1 MRRNLKWIII
11 GQFGLLLFIWLSIV
25 LWGGRY
31 FDSVCIEGR
40 LSGEQAEVIN
50 HAEWGKCPRA
60 RCEVEKNDR
69 VLKHYCSS
77 FTRNLFLFDV
87 APALK
92 FRYLPLG
99 LYIERDIERH
109 YLRSQSTK

>member
-11 GQFGLLLFIWLSIV
+11 GQLGLLLFIWLNIV

-40 LSGEQAEVIN
+40 LSVEQAEIIN
-50 HAEWGKCPRA
+50 SVKWDKCSGDCQA
-60 RCEVEKNDR
+60 EKNDR

-77 FTRNLFLFDV
+77 FSRNFFLFDV
-87 APALK
+87 
-92 FRYLPLG
+92 
-99 LYIERDIERH
+99 
-109 YLRSQSTK
+109 TK